1 MVFLAEAISDITWSD
16 VFTKILNWCK
26 TDGLKII
33 IGLIVVLILMKLTD
47 VVFRK
52 IRNRLIK
59 KRADKTASIVLTNFF
74 RIVTKILLILVF
86 LVFIGFDTAAI
97 GSAIASIGIAI
108 GLALQGGL
116 SNFAAGVIIL
126 FTRPFRIDDY
136 IECEDVQGTVE
147 AIDLFYT
154 KLRSFDNKLVVVP
167 NSKLTSSPTINY
179 TIKPTR
185 RVDITV
191 QMAYDSNFEQ
201 VKAAFQELVKDN
213 DKILQ
218 TPPAQVDISE
228 YQDSGIKLFM
238 RVWVKNEDYWTVKFA
253 LQNNLKT
260 ILDKYGVTIP
270 FPQVDVHIKND
281 N

>member
-1 MVFLAEAISDITWSD
+1 MVFLTEAISDITWSD

-74 RIVTKILLILVF
+74 RIVTKTLLILVY

-218 TPPAQVDISE
+218 TPSAQVDISE

>member
-1 MVFLAEAISDITWSD
+1 MVFLTEEITWSD
-16 VFTKILNWCK
+16 VFKKILNWCR

-33 IGLIVVLILMKLTD
+33 IGLVVVFILTKLTD
-47 VVFRK
+47 IIFRR

-59 KRADKTASIVLTNFF
+59 RKADKTASIVLTNFF
-74 RIVTKILLILVF
+74 RIVTKIFIILVY
-86 LVFIGFDTAAI
+86 LVVIGFDTAAI
-97 GSAIASIGIAI
+97 GSAIASLGIAI

-185 RVDITV
+185 RVDVTV
-191 QMAYDSNFEQ
+191 QMAYDAGFDAVRS
-201 VKAAFQELVKDN
+201 AFQELVQDN
-213 DKILQ
+213 PLILES
-218 TPPAQVDISE
+218 PAPQVDISE

-253 LQNNLKT
+253 LQNNLKKV
-260 ILDKYGVTIP
+260 LDKYGVTIP

>member
-1 MVFLAEAISDITWSD
+1 MVFLTEAISDITWSD

-47 VVFRK
+47 LIFRR

-74 RIVTKILLILVF
+74 RIVTKIFLILAY
-86 LVFIGFDTAAI
+86 LVLIGFDTAAI
-97 GSAIASIGIAI
+97 GSAIASLGIAI

-136 IECEDVQGTVE
+136 IECDDVQGTVE

-179 TIKPTR
+179 SIKPSR

-191 QMAYDSNFEQ
+191 QIAYDSNFEQ

>member
-1 MVFLAEAISDITWSD
+1 MVFLTEEITWSD
-16 VFTKILNWCK
+16 VFKKILNWCR

-33 IGLIVVLILMKLTD
+33 IGLVVVFILTKLTD
-47 VVFRK
+47 IIFRR

-59 KRADKTASIVLTNFF
+59 RKADKTASIVLTNFF
-74 RIVTKILLILVF
+74 RIVTKIFIILVS
-86 LVFIGFDTAAI
+86 VVVIGFDTAAI
-97 GSAIASIGIAI
+97 GSAIASLGIAI

-185 RVDITV
+185 RVDVTV
-191 QMAYDSNFEQ
+191 QMAYDAGFDAVRS
-201 VKAAFQELVKDN
+201 AFQELVQDN
-213 DKILQ
+213 PLILES
-218 TPPAQVDISE
+218 PAPQVDISE

-253 LQNNLKT
+253 LQNNLKKV
-260 ILDKYGVTIP
+260 LDKYGVTIP